1 MVNKG
6 IKLGILIRCSPLQ
19 YVHHN
24 EEIETLCA
32 NHVFLENGQC
42 NRFWVPL
49 LLTVDDDDED
59 EFERKLW
66 DTELVDEHEL
76 RLLVDTWP
84 PLENISITLGLFL
97 SRLFLSKD
105 SKHRRLNTFSK

>member
-24 EEIETLCA
+24 YEIETYCA

-42 NRFWVPL
+42 DLRWVPL

-59 EFERKLW
+59 EFERRLW
-66 DTELVDEHEL
+66 DIEPVDEHEL
-76 RLLVDTWP
+76 RLVVETWP
-84 PLENISITLGLFL
+84 PLENISITVGLFL
-97 SRLFLSKD
+97 SWLLLSKD
-105 SKHRRLNTFSK
+105 SKHKR